1 MTTPDPLGPTPL
13 PRAASWGRL
22 LSGLPAG
29 SDKEAFLP
37 LVADGAVRVERIVS
51 TGQVSPA
58 DFWYDQDEDEFV
70 IVVAG
75 GAVLTIEGRAE
86 PLRLGPGDWVNL
98 PAHCRHRVE
107 WTSADPPTVWL
118 AVFSPAVG

>member
-1 MTTPDPLGPTPL
+1 M
-13 PRAASWGRL
+13 
-22 LSGLPAG
+22 
-29 SDKEAFLP
+29 P